1 MFGYKSTQMNQILKQ
16 IGIKF
21 GVFTALFLIIAY
33 LVIYFVDYRW
43 MNSIIGGFGLLFI
56 VIVFGFLASYI
67 GKQKLG
73 GYITFKEAFIPYF
86 LTITIS
92 IFAGTL
98 LVYLLYG
105 IVDTDTAALLKQ
117 DAIEM
122 TQKQMQN
129 FGVPAEQAAI
139 SVKEVS
145 SSNPYSLGTLFMSAA
160 TRVLLLCIPGMLAA
174 LTFRNKS
181 EFTSSQP

>member
-1 MFGYKSTQMNQILKQ
+1 MLKQ

-21 GVFTALFLIIAY
+21 GAFTALFLIIAY
-33 LVIYFVDYRW
+33 LVIYFVDYKW
-43 MNSIIGGFGLLFI
+43 MNSIIGGFGLLFV

-86 LTITIS
+86 LTVAIG
-92 IFAGTL
+92 IFASTL
-98 LVYLLYG
+98 LIYLLYG
-105 IVDTDTAALLKQ
+105 IIDADTAALLKQ
-117 DAIEM
+117 DAVEM

-160 TRVLLLCIPGMLAA
+160 TRVLLLCIPGMIAA
-174 LTFRNKS
+174 LAFRNKS
-181 EFTSSQP
+181 EFTQPQP